1 MNHALVQRSRG
12 CGMRYARY
20 IRCLALSLW
29 ILYLPRPL
37 CSQEPPKPAAD
48 QAAPDPG
55 GSVQPAASAAQNG
68 EEHGARLHWRQ
79 LPKNILLDQKTIWTS
94 PLHIQKKD
102 AKWWL
107 IFGGATA
114 ALIATD
120 ANTSKQLPNSSEQ
133 VSVSIWTSRFGAE
146 YTLIP
151 LAATFYIGG
160 KLGDNPRARD
170 TARLGIEALADAEIT
185 VNILKTVTQRPRPT
199 EKDGQGHF
207 WDGGDSFPSGHAINS
222 WALATIV
229 AHEFPR
235 PRIIPITAYG
245 LATVVIASRFAGRRH
260 FASDAVLGAGMG
272 YFIGEYVYHK
282 HHGPDRSKTRA
293 VASWLLTHAQ
303 PRLEITR

>member
-1 MNHALVQRSRG
+1 
-12 CGMRYARY
+12 MRYARY

-29 ILYLPRPL
+29 ILYLPNPL
-37 CSQEPPKPAAD
+37 WSLEPPEPAGD
-48 QAAPDPG
+48 QAPPDQAGPAQPTTDPG
-55 GSVQPAASAAQNG
+55 HDG

-79 LPKNILLDQKTIWTS
+79 LPKNILMDQKTIFTS
-94 PLHIQKKD
+94 PLHIKAKD

-114 ALIATD
+114 ALIAKD
-120 ANTSKQLPNSSEQ
+120 ADISDQLSNSSRVVG
-133 VSVSIWTSRFGAE
+133 VSKWTSRFGAE

-151 LAATFYIGG
+151 LAFSFYIGG

-170 TARLGIEALADAEIT
+170 TARLGIEALIDAEIT
-185 VNILKTVTQRPRPT
+185 VNIIKQATQRPRPS
-199 EKDGQGHF
+199 EGNGRGRF
-207 WDGGDSFPSGHAINS
+207 WDGGDAFPSGHAINS
-222 WALATIV
+222 WALATVV

-245 LATVVIASRFAGRRH
+245 LATLVVASRFAGKRH

-272 YFIGEYVYHK
+272 WFIGDYVYHK

-293 VASWLLTHAQ
+293 AASWLLTHTHPQ
-303 PRLEITR
+303 IELTR